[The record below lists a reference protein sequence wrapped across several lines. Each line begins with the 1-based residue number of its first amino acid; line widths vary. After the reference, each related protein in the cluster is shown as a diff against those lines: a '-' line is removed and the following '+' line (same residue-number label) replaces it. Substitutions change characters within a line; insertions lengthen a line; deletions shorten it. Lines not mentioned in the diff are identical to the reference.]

1 MKAMKKALGKLLL
14 TLTVTGCISCQK
26 PESLKGKEY
35 LAYIEDKDNGL
46 KKKVRAGDLNFTFQY
61 KPAEYVFLKEYG
73 GEAKNEKLLFERQRG
88 LSNTVWFNVSISGL
102 KTKTDPLRT
111 GVADLNEYNARNDYF
126 LMNAMKDF
134 KLIYG
139 NVEMVTAGYHFEN
152 NYGLTPM
159 DVMIIGFAIPDSVPV
174 HEMTL
179 VYNEQ
184 VFNNGLIK
192 ANFSE
197 DDLLSIPKL
206 DY

>member
-1 MKAMKKALGKLLL
+1 
-14 TLTVTGCISCQK
+14 
-26 PESLKGKEY
+26 
-35 LAYIEDKDNGL
+35 
-46 KKKVRAGDLNFTFQY
+46 
-61 KPAEYVFLKEYG
+61 
-73 GEAKNEKLLFERQRG
+73 
-88 LSNTVWFNVSISGL
+88 
-102 KTKTDPLRT
+102 
-111 GVADLNEYNARNDYF
+111 
-126 LMNAMKDF
+126 MNAMKDF